1 MTIRKILVATLALGA
16 MLGAGLGAMALPTA
30 AMAAPTPILGSDAAA
45 CTSGG
50 PAIRVAVDGLKDR
63 TGELKLE
70 LYPANDA
77 DFLKDDRDLIKE
89 GKFFRR
95 VRLPTPPSG
104 PILLCIRV
112 PSPGAYAL
120 LFTHNRDGKNKFN
133 FWQDGAGFVSKERI
147 GRSRPKLAQARIQV
161 PEGVVSVDVR
171 VQYLR
176 GLGGF
181 GPLKG

>member
-1 MTIRKILVATLALGA
+1 MKNLKTVRTLMVAATLAT
-16 MLGAGLGAMALPTA
+16 LPVA
-30 AMAAPTPILGSDAAA
+30 AQAAQAPLGSDGAA

-50 PAIRVAVDGLKDR
+50 PAIRVTVDGLKDR
-63 TGELKLE
+63 SGELKLE

-95 VRLPTPPSG
+95 VRLPTPPAG
-104 PILLCIRV
+104 PIVLCIRV
-112 PSPGAYAL
+112 PAPGPYAL

-133 FWQDGAGFVSKERI
+133 IWQDGAGFASNAKL
-147 GRSRPKLAQARIQV
+147 GRSRPKLAMARVVV
-161 PEGVVSVDVR
+161 PAGVVSADIHA
-171 VQYLR
+171 QYLR

-181 GPLKG
+181 GPISGG